1 MRYAPYESE
10 VKLLGVMSEPQLLEY
25 FLTRVFETEEVW
37 GLEDDCEWATI
48 DIAAQSAMPIWPY
61 QQLAS
66 SAAEHLRLAGDVTL
80 QPTAESLEDFL
91 QHTLPSLIE
100 EDVMLAIM
108 TSEDNSGCLVSP
120 HRLLDI
126 FTGMMESGT
135 YSLDG

>member
-10 VKLLGVMSEPQLLEY
+10 VKELGVMSESQLLEY

-48 DIAAQSAMPIWPY
+48 ELAAQPAMPIWPY

-66 SAAEHLRLAGDVTL
+66 SATRQLAAATHL
-80 QPTAESLEDFL
+80 QPTAESLEDFME
-91 QHTLPSLIE
+91 HTLPSLIE
-100 EDVMLAIM
+100 EDVMLAVM
-108 TSEDNSGCLVSP
+108 SSAESVGCLVSP

-126 FTGMMESGT
+126 FAGMMESGT
-135 YSLDG
+135 YSLDA